1 MDVVRTEVQALGGR
15 IETSTEQGRGTR
27 FKLVLPLTTA
37 VTQVVVMRSG
47 SISLGVPANLV
58 ELVRRVTARELQQ
71 AYFLEA
77 RVESGSTMIGRSIE
91 ENRLRSLEGLFLLEI
106 VRDGRL
112 ISPVTP
118 MGTGLPWGSSR

>member
-1 MDVVRTEVQALGGR
+1 MT
-15 IETSTEQGRGTR
+15 T
-27 FKLVLPLTTA
+27 LVS
-37 VTQVVVMRSG
+37 VVVMTFCVRF
-47 SISLGVPANLV
+47 LPAHD
-58 ELVRRVTARELQQ
+58 AGDRELQQ

-77 RVESGSTMIGRSIE
+77 RVEPGSTMIGRSIE

-118 MGTGLPWGSSR
+118 MQTLEAGDTLIFTGEADKVQALQRCDGLPVSIAFGATVIALVPLVFPFHH